1 MDKMISIIIPV
12 YNTEKYL
19 STAIESALNQ
29 TYKNI
34 EIILVDDGSTDDS
47 GKICDEYA
55 LKNSNVEVIHSVN
68 RGPSVARSLGV
79 ESAKGDYVMFIDSDD
94 WVDAAICSKFIS
106 EMDRHSTDSAMCGYV
121 REYPYNSIPKMIYD
135 DVKVMTGNEIQQ
147 TLCGPLNDQLKSP
160 ENIDCLN
167 CIPLKLYPLNSV
179 KKVRMP
185 DLKDVGTSEDLLFNL
200 EVFGYIKSCV
210 YVNEP
215 LYHYRKSV
223 DSSITNTYKS
233 DLPEKWDYLFEYI
246 RKYIKYNNFPEIFN
260 IALENRI
267 AISSFN
273 LSLNAIFDKSSLF
286 EKKNRIKNVISDKQ
300 RKKSMK
306 IIQTKSMPFYW
317 KLFFFFAKNKMS
329 FSILLMLSLANKLKG
344 KI

>member
-1 MDKMISIIIPV
+1 
-12 YNTEKYL
+12 
-19 STAIESALNQ
+19 
-29 TYKNI
+29 
-34 EIILVDDGSTDDS
+34 
-47 GKICDEYA
+47 
-55 LKNSNVEVIHSVN
+55 
-68 RGPSVARSLGV
+68 
-79 ESAKGDYVMFIDSDD
+79 
-94 WVDAAICSKFIS
+94 
-106 EMDRHSTDSAMCGYV
+106 
-121 REYPYNSIPKMIYD
+121 
-135 DVKVMTGNEIQQ
+135 
-147 TLCGPLNDQLKSP
+147 
-160 ENIDCLN
+160 
-167 CIPLKLYPLNSV
+167 
-179 KKVRMP
+179 MP

-300 RKKSMK
+300 RK
-306 IIQTKSMPFYW
+306 SMPFYW

>member
-1 MDKMISIIIPV
+1 MYKKISIIIPV

-68 RGPSVARSLGV
+68 MGPSVARSLGV

-179 KKVRMP
+179 K
-185 DLKDVGTSEDLLFNL
+185 
-200 EVFGYIKSCV
+200 I
-210 YVNEP
+210 
-215 LYHYRKSV
+215 
-223 DSSITNTYKS
+223 NTRPS
-233 DLPEKWDYLFEYI
+233 
-246 RKYIKYNNFPEIFN
+246 
-260 IALENRI
+260 
-267 AISSFN
+267 
-273 LSLNAIFDKSSLF
+273 
-286 EKKNRIKNVISDKQ
+286 
-300 RKKSMK
+300 
-306 IIQTKSMPFYW
+306 
-317 KLFFFFAKNKMS
+317 
-329 FSILLMLSLANKLKG
+329 
-344 KI
+344 